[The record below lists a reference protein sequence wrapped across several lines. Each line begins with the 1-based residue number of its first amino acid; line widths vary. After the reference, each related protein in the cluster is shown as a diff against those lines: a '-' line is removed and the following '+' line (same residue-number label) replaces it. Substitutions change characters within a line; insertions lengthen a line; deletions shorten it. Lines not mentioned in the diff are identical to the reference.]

1 MLDLGGITRVRLGF
15 KVEEFREN
23 EPVVN
28 WPIREVAGCLM
39 LLANETRPDTAS
51 SVRAV
56 ASAATAPS
64 LAHDLVDEGDKWTAM
79 ESARLLNGAGAPA
92 ARKAKWV
99 AHRSSTACDLASCP
113 LASLAVG
120 RFGSIWEAWRAS
132 REATLSG
139 F

>member
-56 ASAATAPS
+56 ARYENT
-64 LAHDLVDEGDKWTAM
+64 
-79 ESARLLNGAGAPA
+79 
-92 ARKAKWV
+92 
-99 AHRSSTACDLASCP
+99 
-113 LASLAVG
+113 
-120 RFGSIWEAWRAS
+120 S
-132 REATLSG
+132 REIHCKTVIDI
-139 F
+139 